1 MDTDGI
7 MRIRVEIYNLGIYR
21 ARALYRREKLN
32 QFVEETVCET
42 INRISVN
49 TSS

>member
-7 MRIRVEIYNLGIYR
+7 MRIRVEINNLGIH
-21 ARALYRREKLN
+21 ARALCRGEKLN